1 MGSLNYPNKTPLT
14 RLLEKIPA
22 VEDLSNIQIT
32 DKDLSDDFALRY
44 DYLKK
49 DGALHMTIKVSW
61 QAEQFS
67 LTTEALQSAMQT
79 HPTKLVD
86 EILRWTR
93 KSAVQAQQL
102 VILPKIAEAINKQG
116 IQLLQDEIDAWKNKL
131 EHREDELT
139 VLEAQNTAM
148 ETAINTAENLKNTWF
163 DRHNEI
169 KAKYDALYQ
178 QVSNNPDR
186 NRETSVFS
194 ERSEGGSKKKSKL
207 PHPDKFTDGKM
218 PTWKHWRPEMERK
231 IASEDF
237 DEYGAA
243 SYVMSRVE
251 GDTMDALL
259 LLSKALGKEEKEV
272 TSEEMFECLQERYGD
287 PFEKANAKKAFKDLS
302 MKPYADF
309 HEFKNEFLNKAIAA
323 GIKKED
329 WKEEMFERFYFK
341 LKEGTAL
348 QGSNPKYDFKEL
360 CDTAATLS
368 RTYKTVNDER
378 QIQQKKKEDAKK
390 RTGNSTSALSNNT
403 PSTNSSDNNKE
414 GGRTGLPRK
423 NNNFGSF
430 RSYNLNK
437 DQALQLTKERKCFKC
452 KKEGHFATNCTETAI
467 TELTPETGALVVSE
481 QPKNE

>member
-1 MGSLNYPNKTPLT
+1 
-14 RLLEKIPA
+14 
-22 VEDLSNIQIT
+22 
-32 DKDLSDDFALRY
+32 
-44 DYLKK
+44 
-49 DGALHMTIKVSW
+49 
-61 QAEQFS
+61 
-67 LTTEALQSAMQT
+67 MQT
-79 HPTKLVD
+79 HPNKLAEEV
-86 EILRWTR
+86 LRWTR

-102 VILPKIAEAINKQG
+102 AILPKIAEALNKRG
-116 IQLLQDEIDAWKNKL
+116 IQLLQDEADTWKNKL
-131 EHREDELT
+131 EQREDELT
-139 VLEAQNTAM
+139 VLDAQNTAM

-163 DRHNEI
+163 DRHNEL

-178 QVSNNPDR
+178 QVSNNPNR
-186 NRETSVFS
+186 NREASVFS

-207 PHPDKFTDGKM
+207 PHPDKFTDGTK

-237 DEYGAA
+237 DDYGAA

-251 GDTMDALL
+251 GNAIDALL
-259 LLSKALGKEEKEV
+259 LLNKALGKEEKEV
-272 TSEEMFECLQERYGD
+272 TSQEMLECLQDRYGD

-309 HEFKNEFLNKAIAA
+309 HDFKNEFLNKAIAA

-378 QIQQKKKEDAKK
+378 QSQQKKKEDGKK
-390 RTGNSTSALSNNT
+390 RNRSGAPSTNT
-403 PSTNSSDNNKE
+403 PSANSNDSNKE
-414 GGRTGLPRK
+414 GGRTGAPRK

-430 RSYNLNK
+430 RSYNLDK
-437 DQALQLTKERKCFKC
+437 DQALQLTKEGKCFKC
-452 KKEGHFATNCTETAI
+452 KKEGHFASNCTDTAI
-467 TELTPETGALVVSE
+467 AQLTPETGALVVAE